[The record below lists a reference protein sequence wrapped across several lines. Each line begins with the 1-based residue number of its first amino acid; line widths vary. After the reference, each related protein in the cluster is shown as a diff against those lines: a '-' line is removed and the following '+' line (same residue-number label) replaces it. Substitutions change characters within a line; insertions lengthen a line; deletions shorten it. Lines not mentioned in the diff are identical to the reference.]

1 MTHWSKE
8 IDRASKKER
17 DWRSRGQKVIDRYL
31 DKRKGADHI
40 YSEDSKTKFNIL
52 WSNTETIRPAL
63 ISATPVPEVR
73 PRYKKKDPIARI
85 AAKIAER
92 AVEFQVD
99 QFNFVDYGRKVVN
112 DYLLPGRGVTRLRY
126 IPTFEKKKQ
135 RVPLKMVEEMG
146 ETLFLDREGAQV
158 DEFDFDDDGPFI
170 MEEAE
175 ELIYEEVRPERVPWK
190 WFRRD
195 PDADRWED
203 VNWVAFGAPWE
214 LDEGINRFGPKFADA
229 FRGAKDTSADPSK
242 ESKDDEATVWEV
254 WDKRTR
260 KQYFVVMG
268 QEKPIEENDDPLK
281 LEGFFP
287 MPRPVYCIEEND
299 SLTPTPEFTLWQDQ
313 ADELDRLSERI
324 SKVTEA
330 IKARGAYA
338 GSEQATL
345 SNILHQDD
353 NKLVAVDDWAAFI
366 DKGGLD
372 GLISWIPIEQ
382 FAKVLQM
389 LEQQRAV
396 KIQEIYELTG
406 VSDILR
412 GATDPRETAKA
423 QQLKSNF
430 GNRRLL
436 TKQQTIQNH
445 FKEVYEL
452 MVEIIVERFD
462 KNTLRMM
469 VGVEGQNEVFEE
481 AIKMLRSD
489 ARRAFNI
496 DVETDST
503 IAADEQK
510 EKEGLAEAM
519 QAISGYVG
527 AIFPLVQAGAIP
539 MPVAM
544 GLLQDYLRK
553 FRFGR
558 KLDDLLDELAQSQP
572 PPNQQEQAEQQK
584 QSAEMQK
591 MQMEMQAEQQKMQ
604 LEIEK
609 LKQQAQIEMQKK
621 QAELLMDQQKAEQD
635 IRQDEERHDQ
645 ELRQDQEEHSVK
657 VANERELGEV
667 RADVQRK
674 QAAARPRVQG

>member
-8 IDRASKKER
+8 IDRATKKEKS
-17 DWRSRGQKVIDRYL
+17 WRSRGQKVIDRYL

-40 YSEDSKTKFNIL
+40 YAEDSKTKFNIL
-52 WSNTETIRPAL
+52 WSNTETLRPAL
-63 ISATPVPEVR
+63 ISSTPIPEVR

-92 AVEFQVD
+92 GVEFQVD
-99 QFNFVDYGRKVVN
+99 QFNFVDYGRKLAN
-112 DYLLPGRGVTRLRY
+112 DFLLPGRGVTRLRY

-135 RVPLKMVEEMG
+135 KVPLKMVEEMG
-146 ETLFLDREGAQV
+146 ETLFLDREDNRV
-158 DEFDFDDDGPFI
+158 DEYEFDENGPFVNQ
-170 MEEAE
+170 ETE
-175 ELIYEEVRPERVPWK
+175 ELVYEEVRPERVPWK
-190 WFRRD
+190 WFRMD

-203 VNWVAFGAPWE
+203 VNWVAFGAPWG
-214 LDEGINRFGPKFADA
+214 LDEGINRFGRKFSAA
-229 FRGAKDTSADPSK
+229 FRAGKDAANEPEGETK
-242 ESKDDEATVWEV
+242 DEAVVWEV

-260 KQYFVVMG
+260 KQLFIVEG
-268 QEKPIEENDDPLK
+268 QDKPLEDNDDPLN
-281 LEGFFP
+281 LEDFFP
-287 MPRPVYCIEEND
+287 MPEPIYAIEDND
-299 SLTPTPEFTLWQDQ
+299 SLIPTPEFALWQDQ

-372 GLISWIPIEQ
+372 GLISWVPIEQ

-445 FKEVYEL
+445 FKQVYRL
-452 MVEIIVERFD
+452 MVEIIVEQFD
-462 KNTLRMM
+462 PQTLQMM
-469 VGVEGQNEVFEE
+469 VGVEGQNEVFMD
-481 AIKMLRSD
+481 AIKMLQSD
-489 ARRAFNI
+489 ARRAFNVDI
-496 DVETDST
+496 ETDST

-519 QAISGYVG
+519 QAVSGYVG
-527 AIFPLVQAGAIP
+527 AIFPLVQAGAVP

-558 KLDDLLDELAQSQP
+558 KLDDLLDEFAQSQP
-572 PPNQQEQAEQQK
+572 PPDQQAEQEKQKADAEQQK
-584 QSAEMQK
+584 A
-591 MQMEMQAEQQKMQ
+591 QMELQLLTQKMQ
-604 LEIEK
+604 LEMQGM
-609 LKQQAQIEMQKK
+609 QQKMQAELQKK
-621 QAELLMDQQKAEQD
+621 QAEFEVDAQKAQQEL
-635 IRQDEERHDQ
+635 RQDEEEHDQ
-645 ELRQDQEEHSVK
+645 ELRQDMEEHRVK
-657 VANERELGEV
+657 VENTKELGKV
-667 RADVQRK
+667 QADVKRQ
-674 QAAARPRVQG
+674 QAQAGPRVQE

>member
-8 IDRASKKER
+8 IDRASRTEK
-17 DWRSRGQKVIDRYL
+17 DWRSRGKKIIDRYL
-31 DKRKGADHI
+31 DRRKGADHI
-40 YSEDSKTKFNIL
+40 YAEDSKTKFNIL
-52 WSNTETIRPAL
+52 WSNTETLRPAL
-63 ISATPVPEVR
+63 ISSTPIPEVR
-73 PRYKKKDPIARI
+73 PRYKKKDPVARI

-99 QFNFVDYGRKVVN
+99 QFDFVSYGRKLAN
-112 DYLLPGRGVTRLRY
+112 DFLLPGRGVTRLRY
-126 IPTFEKKKQ
+126 VPTFEKKKE
-135 RVPLKMVEEMG
+135 RVPLEMKEEMG
-146 ETLFLDREGAQV
+146 ETLFLDPDGNRMEDFEL
-158 DEFDFDDDGPFI
+158 DEKGPFV
-170 MEEAE
+170 ENEVE
-175 ELIYEEVRPERVPWK
+175 DLVYEEVRPERVPWE
-190 WFRRD
+190 WFRVD

-214 LDEGINRFGPKFADA
+214 LDEGINRFGRKFAEA
-229 FRGAKDTSADPSK
+229 FKG
-242 ESKDDEATVWEV
+242 SKDSVEGKSEGETKKQAIVWEV

-260 KQYFVVMG
+260 KQLFVVMG
-268 QEKPIEENDDPLK
+268 RDKPLEKNDDPLN
-281 LEGFFP
+281 LENFFP
-287 MPRPVYCIEEND
+287 MPEPIYAIEDND
-299 SLTPTPEFTLWQDQ
+299 SLIPTPEFTLWQDQ

-372 GLISWIPIEQ
+372 GLISWVPIEQ

-436 TKQQTIQNH
+436 TKQQIIQNH
-445 FKEVYEL
+445 FRDLYRL
-452 MVEIIVERFD
+452 MVEIIVEQFD
-462 KNTLRMM
+462 PETLRMM
-469 VGVEGQNEVFEE
+469 VGVGEENKVFDE
-481 AIKMLRSD
+481 AMKLLQSD
-489 ARRAFNI
+489 ALRAFNI
-496 DVETDST
+496 DIETDST

-519 QAISGYVG
+519 QAISGYMG
-527 AIFPLVQAGAIP
+527 AIFPLVQAGAVP

-558 KLDDLLDELAQSQP
+558 KLDDLMDEFAQSQP
-572 PPNQQEQAEQQK
+572 PPDQQQEQEKQK
-584 QSAEMQK
+584 QDAEMQK
-591 MQMEMQAEQQKMQ
+591 AQQEMQMKQQEMQMKMQEMQAKMQ
-604 LEIEK
+604 MQQQQMEQK
-609 LKQQAQIEMQKK
+609 LQSDAAKA
-621 QAELLMDQQKAEQD
+621 DQD
-635 IRQDEERHDQ
+635 LRQDEEKHDQ
-645 ELRQDQEEHSVK
+645 ELRQDREMNAVK
-657 VANERELGEV
+657 VQNQRELGEV
-667 RADVQRK
+667 KVDVQRK
-674 QAAARPRVQG
+674 QAAARPRVQE